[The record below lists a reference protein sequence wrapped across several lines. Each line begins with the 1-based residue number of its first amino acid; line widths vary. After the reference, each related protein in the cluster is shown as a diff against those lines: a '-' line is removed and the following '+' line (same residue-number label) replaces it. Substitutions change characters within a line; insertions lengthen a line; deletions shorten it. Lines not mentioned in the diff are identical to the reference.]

1 MNYKVNVKV
10 MVIANVKQVLMEMLV
25 TKKTKKKKK
34 LFIVKIIVQDM
45 EYAMMLWLVVDAL
58 KIILERIARNKI
70 QN

>member
-1 MNYKVNVKV
+1 